1 MGPWSIILNMM
12 SLTLSDYNYNSHEN
26 MSENESNQ
34 DVKSTSDSLL
44 YMPAQADLEPQNSR
58 YQTSDYQ
65 QQSDTETGLPD
76 LAGFYLHGLMSLMQE
91 KSINMKGQMS
101 PPAQISRSGQPKQP
115 ALVKNS
121 PMVIKL
127 KY

>member
-1 MGPWSIILNMM
+1 M
-12 SLTLSDYNYNSHEN
+12 SK
-26 MSENESNQ
+26 NESN
-34 DVKSTSDSLL
+34 VKSTSDSLF
-44 YMPAQADLEPQNSR
+44 YMPAQADLETQNSR
-58 YQTSDYQ
+58 YQTSDYHP
-65 QQSDTETGLPD
+65 QSDTEAGLPD